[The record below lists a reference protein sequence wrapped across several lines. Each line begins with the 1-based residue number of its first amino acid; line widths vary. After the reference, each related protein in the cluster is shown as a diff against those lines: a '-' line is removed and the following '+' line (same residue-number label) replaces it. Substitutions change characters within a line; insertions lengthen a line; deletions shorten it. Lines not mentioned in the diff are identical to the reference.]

1 MHSIPLE
8 SYRPR
13 VWREA
18 DDRTDLDDP
27 VESKPH
33 DPVPVQRRLAFIQ
46 LGGVALF
53 GQVNLIFRIVAPP
66 KLVRH
71 DQRRYGLTGITKNN
85 QAPDFSEARPI
96 RRAVYI
102 RPRCHQFLH
111 SHDGR
116 RRPL

>member
-1 MHSIPLE
+1 MAFPMWFHPRTHALRPLE

-18 DDRTDLDDP
+18 DNHTDLFNDP

-33 DPVPVQRRLAFIQ
+33 DPVPVQRRLAFVQ
-46 LGGVALF
+46 LGGVAHF

-66 KLVRH
+66 KIRSPRSAALLDGH
-71 DQRRYGLTGITKNN
+71 HQKN

-102 RPRCHQFLH
+102 RPRCHLC
-111 SHDGR
+111 
-116 RRPL
+116 

>member
-1 MHSIPLE
+1 MHSVPIE

-18 DDRTDLDDP
+18 DNHTDLFNDP

-33 DPVPVQRRLAFIQ
+33 DPVPVQRRLAFVQ
-46 LGGVALF
+46 LGGVAHF

-66 KLVRH
+66 KIRSPRSAALLDGH
-71 DQRRYGLTGITKNN
+71 HQKN

-102 RPRCHQFLH
+102 RPRCHLC
-111 SHDGR
+111 
-116 RRPL
+116 